1 MSKQKNFGADFNNLS
16 DTSHLKKI
24 TLSSTD
30 PKQNHSIE
38 NIPGKQASVK
48 ILYNISQNNDF
59 KIAVEQAK
67 TGIILFGDYV
77 EEEMQ
82 QPNSHPNI
90 RLLLDII
97 KENQVWDVEA
107 T

>member
-1 MSKQKNFGADFNNLS
+1 MSKQKNFGADFNNLP

-24 TLSSTD
+24 TLSSTGS
-30 PKQNHSIE
+30 KQNHSIE

-48 ILYNISQNNDF
+48 ILYNISHNNDF
-59 KIAVEQAK
+59 KITVEQAK
-67 TGIILFGDYV
+67 AGIILFGDYV

-82 QPNSHPNI
+82 QPNLHPNI

-97 KENQVWDVEA
+97 KENQVWEVEA